1 MIKKIILA
9 SAAVSLAL
17 SLSSCTINRPAEA
30 QRTITVSGSGS
41 VSVYPD
47 LVSVKFMVRTS
58 GWNIAQTAERNAIN
72 TQNAIEAI
80 KQAGVAE
87 ADIYTSDY
95 KITQDNSQAYPGQYT
110 VKNTIS
116 VIIRNPKITGT
127 IIDAAVKQNTGANGV
142 TDFEYLVSDK
152 STALRQARTLA
163 IKDAQDAA
171 NLLAGASG
179 CKVGNV
185 LEIYENYTS
194 TSRND
199 GVRLYAAK
207 ANDGTVTTPIEP
219 GKMDISSNVTI
230 KYNIE

>member
-1 MIKKIILA
+1 MIKKIILT
-9 SAAVSLAL
+9 SAALLAAL
-17 SLSSCTINRPAEA
+17 SFFSCTINRPAEA
-30 QRTITVSGSGS
+30 QRSITVSGSGS

-47 LVSVKFMVRTS
+47 LVSVKFLVRTT
-58 GWNIAQTAERNAIN
+58 GWNVSQTAERNSIN
-72 TQNAIEAI
+72 TQNAIDAI
-80 KQAGVAE
+80 KAAGIAE

-95 KITQDNSQAYPGQYT
+95 KISQDNSQAYPGQYT

-116 VIIRNPKITGT
+116 VIIRNPKTTGQV
-127 IIDAAVKQNTGANGV
+127 IDAAVKQNTGANGV
-142 TDFEYLVSDK
+142 TDFEYIVSDK

-185 LEIYENYTS
+185 LEIFENYTS

-207 ANDGTVTTPIEP
+207 ADAGGVTTPIEP
-219 GKMDISSNVTI
+219 GKMDITSNVTI
-230 KYNIE
+230 KYTIE

>member
-1 MIKKIILA
+1 MIKKIILV
-9 SAAVSLAL
+9 SAAVTLAL
-17 SLSSCTINRPAEA
+17 SLSACTINRPAEA
-30 QRTITVSGSGS
+30 QRYITVSGSGS

-47 LVSVKFMVRTS
+47 LVSVKFLVKTT
-58 GWNIAQTAERNAIN
+58 GWNIAKTAELNAVN
-72 TQNAIEAI
+72 TQNAMTAI
-80 KQAGVAE
+80 RQAGVAD
-87 ADIYTSDY
+87 ADIFTSDY

-110 VKNTIS
+110 VRNSIS
-116 VIIRNPKITGT
+116 VIIRNPKITGAV
-127 IIDAAVKQNTGANGV
+127 IDAAVKQNTGANGV

-179 CKVGNV
+179 CKVGSV

-199 GVRLYAAK
+199 GIMLAKSAA
-207 ANDGTVTTPIEP
+207 NGSTETPIEP

>member
-1 MIKKIILA
+1 MIKKIILV

-30 QRTITVSGSGS
+30 QRYITVSGSGS

-47 LVSVKFMVRTS
+47 LVSVKFLVKTT
-58 GWNIAQTAERNAIN
+58 GWNIAKTAELNAVN
-72 TQNAIEAI
+72 TQNAMTAI
-80 KQAGVAE
+80 RQAGVAD
-87 ADIYTSDY
+87 ADIFTSDY

-110 VKNTIS
+110 VRNSIS
-116 VIIRNPKITGT
+116 VIIRNPKITGAV
-127 IIDAAVKQNTGANGV
+127 IDAAVKQNTGANGV

-152 STALRQARTLA
+152 STALRQARTNA

-185 LEIYENYTS
+185 MEIYENYTT

-199 GVRLYAAK
+199 GVMLAK
-207 ANDGTVTTPIEP
+207 SAGNGSTETPIEP
-219 GKMDISSNVTI
+219 GKIDITSNVTI
-230 KYNIE
+230 KYTIE